1 MLINVLTSVKRYNE
15 FIYYQSTIFNS
26 KKNII
31 DISYFLQKNLPFFV
45 YKNIITL
52 TFVMQYFF
60 YSLSKRFYTS
70 SKIPLELSPELSLND
85 DYSIQNKNNHLIS
98 TKISLSNFFVGC
110 KCNILNGLYY
120 SKLNEEFDIK
130 PDIKRYFINSQD
142 FLLENGEFINNQ
154 IFKTNII
161 IKIVNS
167 EIYVNDQKY
176 DHIDEDLKKAA
187 LYELMV
193 IQQHIQHLGLH
204 LMATYGFNLLKNHHI
219 DELIKNNIIIDNIFD
234 FGNDIRNVTEG
245 LGKNALFNSDVNSF
259 GINEEEIILLVKF
272 LSDRHLLLFENLLDK
287 YLILD
292 QSRDIYQIFQDKIK
306 SNINDEIVKSIA
318 YTINESYDQT
328 FNLIINMI
336 FIMSYFHNKSHI
348 ISIDINLDKSFTK
361 YILINQ
367 VLYASEKQQLNSF
380 LLDIKSDIN
389 AKYPDQS
396 ILIAN
401 AHIDI

>member
-1 MLINVLTSVKRYNE
+1 M
-15 FIYYQSTIFNS
+15 
-26 KKNII
+26 I
-31 DISYFLQKNLPFFV
+31 DISLFLQKNLPFFL
-45 YKNIITL
+45 YKKIITL

-60 YSLSKRFYTS
+60 YSFFKRFYSS
-70 SKIPLELSPELSLND
+70 SKIPLEISPELSLND

-98 TKISLSNFFVGC
+98 KKLSLSNFFVGC

-120 SKLNEEFDIK
+120 SELNKQLDTK

-142 FLLENGEFINNQ
+142 FLLKDEQFINNK

-161 IKIVNS
+161 IKIVKS
-167 EIYVNDQKY
+167 EIYINDQIY

-204 LMATYGFNLLKNHHI
+204 LIATYGFNLLKNYHI
-219 DELIKNNIIIDNIFD
+219 NELIKDNIIIDNIFD

-245 LGKNALFNSDVNSF
+245 FGKNTLFNGDVNSF
-259 GINEEEIILLVKF
+259 GINEEEINELIKF

-292 QSRDIYQIFQDKIK
+292 QTKNIYKIFQDKIK
-306 SNINDEIVKSIA
+306 SNINESMINSIA
-318 YTINESYDQT
+318 YTINKSYDQT
-328 FNLIINMI
+328 FNLIVNMN
-336 FIMSYFHNKSHI
+336 FIMSYFHNRSHI
-348 ISIDINLDKSFTK
+348 IFFDINLDKSFSN
-361 YILINQ
+361 YLLINQ
-367 VLYASEKQQLNSF
+367 VLYASEKQQFNSF

-396 ILIAN
+396 MFVGN
-401 AHIDI
+401 AHLDLDKK